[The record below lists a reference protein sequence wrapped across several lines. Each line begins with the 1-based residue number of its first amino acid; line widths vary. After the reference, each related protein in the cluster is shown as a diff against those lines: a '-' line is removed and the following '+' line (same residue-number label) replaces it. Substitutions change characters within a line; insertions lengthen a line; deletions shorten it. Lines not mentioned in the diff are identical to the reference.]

1 MSPRDGAESP
11 AESPDARAAVGV
23 VGAGTMGA
31 GIAQVAATAGHP
43 VVLYD
48 ISEEVLARATASIRR
63 FLGRAAEKGR
73 MSAADAEAT
82 EARIS
87 ARSELAPMAACALV
101 VEAAPERLD
110 LKRSVL
116 VELEGLVAPDA
127 ILASNTST
135 LSITALGASLER
147 PERLCGMHFFN
158 PAPLMPLVEVI
169 QGTATSEDT
178 VERVVALARA
188 WGKEPVRAADTPG
201 FLVNRVAR
209 PFYGEGLRLLGERA
223 AGVEDLD
230 RLARDAGF
238 PMGPF
243 QLMDLIGIDV
253 NFAAASSVY
262 EGFFRDPRF
271 RPHPIQRRM
280 VESGRLGRKA
290 GRGYYDYRDA
300 ASGG

>member
-11 AESPDARAAVGV
+11 DARVAVGV

-73 MSAADAEAT
+73 MSAADAEAA
-82 EARIS
+82 EARI
-87 ARSELAPMAACALV
+87 AAGSELAPMAPCALV

-110 LKRSVL
+110 LKRSIL

-169 QGTATSEDT
+169 QGTATREDV

-230 RLARDAGF
+230 GLARDAGF

-300 ASGG
+300 GSGG